1 MSSGDDEE
9 AYTGYDDLNF
19 EIALSRGSQAS
30 AALSIIGAFS
40 VIVTYFLIRKYQPK
54 LAHRVSL
61 RLAVAIAASDL
72 ISAIFYLVA
81 AIPIGPSRLCA
92 PAMFLNVSFLLMS
105 LFSTSAIALNI
116 LLVFVLKIP
125 ARKNLERR
133 YYIGSGIAALVIP
146 FIALVTGRFG
156 WNGSE
161 CWYLWSLSESYRLVV
176 IWQWATYYV
185 WVVLVILFCTICTA
199 LFWWSVRRPVIN
211 TLPDTPQHTLGI
223 NDKEIGVGN
232 RAIFSE
238 TDRLVRRAVSRI
250 KYYCAVPVITQT
262 LTVALDVEF
271 MVKEDN
277 NPRIW
282 LASAILLGL
291 HGFVNSLVFFIFDP
305 SVERAREKMRLWF
318 IYRYYLR
325 HFEVGTAEHQTQH
338 QTQASQSQ
346 VDYHTY
352 PVPSTMTRVGTP
364 TNILAYHLCR
374 KFLVREID
382 LKRFAEGVLDK
393 RHNRGRSSKAP
404 PSANASMARLGTV
417 KATSTPLGTTHAVDA
432 MMSSDYTGQDHVNSA
447 LAAL

>member
-1 MSSGDDEE
+1 M
-9 AYTGYDDLNF
+9 
-19 EIALSRGSQAS
+19 
-30 AALSIIGAFS
+30 
-40 VIVTYFLIRKYQPK
+40 
-54 LAHRVSL
+54 
-61 RLAVAIAASDL
+61 AASDL
-72 ISAIFYLVA
+72 MSAVFYLVA

-116 LLVFVLKIP
+116 LLVFVLKIS

-146 FIALVTGRFG
+146 FIALVSGRFG

-161 CWYLWSLSESYRLVV
+161 CWYLWSLSDSYRLVV
-176 IWQWATYYV
+176 IWQWGTYYA
-185 WVVLVILFCTICTA
+185 WVVLVILFCTVCTF

-211 TLPDTPQHTLGI
+211 SLPDAPQHTLGI
-223 NDKEIGVGN
+223 SDKEIGVGVGN
-232 RAIFSE
+232 RAIFNE

-262 LTVALDVEF
+262 LTVALDIEF
-271 MVKEDN
+271 MIKEEN
-277 NPRIW
+277 NLKIW

-325 HFEVGTAEHQTQH
+325 HFEVGTSEN

-346 VDYHTY
+346 VDVHAK

-364 TNILAYHLCR
+364 KNNVAYHLCR
-374 KFLVREID
+374 MFLVREND
-382 LKRFAEGVLDK
+382 LKRFAEGVLDR
-393 RHNRGRSSKAP
+393 RHNKGRSSKVP

-417 KATSTPLGTTHAVDA
+417 KSTLSPLGTNHAVEA
-432 MMSSDYTGQDHVNSA
+432 MLASDYAGQDQVSSA